1 MPECIEVAWTADC
14 LKQLLIGKRYY
25 NEVVIDVFSHGKQLF
40 IQMND
45 NSFINIH
52 FGLTGYL
59 SIYPD
64 QKYHKGTLVFRN
76 KDIETGGI
84 NLYYYDKVH
93 LGKITPLSS
102 SEYQEKI
109 QKLGLDVMNMA
120 EFTLTNFKTILSGKK
135 ISISKFLMEQKY
147 ISGIGNYLKSEILY
161 QARIS
166 PHTKVN
172 QLSPIQIANLFS
184 SIRVVVYNSYLMGF
198 VNQHKKEYNQIAD
211 NFSLDKVP
219 LSKTAEEL
227 GINNP
232 HSYRF
237 EVYEKEHNSLGN
249 KVTKEEID
257 GRITYYIES
266 LQKNT
271 SNINKI
277 IQ

>member
-1 MPECIEVAWTADC
+1 MLNEDE
-14 LKQLLIGKRYY
+14 Y
-25 NEVVIDVFSHGKQLF
+25 NDK
-40 IQMND
+40 
-45 NSFINIH
+45 IN
-52 FGLTGYL
+52 
-59 SIYPD
+59 
-64 QKYHKGTLVFRN
+64 
-76 KDIETGGI
+76 
-84 NLYYYDKVH
+84 
-93 LGKITPLSS
+93 
-102 SEYQEKI
+102 
-109 QKLGLDVMNMA
+109 KLGLDVMNPKD
-120 EFTLTNFKTILSGKK
+120 FSLSSFKAIISGKK